1 MDKLKIST
9 RLTLLIVGMSLLL
22 VTAGGMGLFS
32 LSQSNAA
39 LRTVYEDHTVP
50 LGQLGEIESLL
61 LSNRLAIA
69 VAIVTPSPAVI
80 ADSSAKVEANMAAI
94 SKTWSAYMATRLTAE
109 EAKLAEAFALDR
121 KVFVDDA
128 LKPTLAALKA
138 NEVEEAKRLTIA
150 KIRPLYE
157 PVKKGIDALGDLQ
170 LAEAKREF
178 TDASER
184 YAMLRVAT
192 VAGIL
197 VGVLS
202 AALFGLVLV
211 RSITRQLG
219 AEPAQ
224 VAEVAARV
232 AAGDLSAA
240 ISLRPGDST
249 SLMAQLQGMQASLS
263 KVVSNVRQNSE
274 AVASASAQ
282 IAQGN
287 SELSSR
293 TEEQASALQ
302 QTAASMEQLSAAVK
316 QNADNAKHAN
326 ERALGASQV
335 AARGGDVVGQV
346 VTTMKGI
353 NESSNKIADI
363 ISVIDG
369 IAFQTNILA
378 LNAAVEAA
386 RAGEQGRG
394 FAVVA
399 SEVRSLAGRS
409 AEAAKEIK
417 GLIDASVERV
427 ERGTQLADQAGT
439 TMAEVVTAIKHVTD
453 IMSELSAASAEQ
465 SEGVAQV
472 GEAVTQMDRTTQ
484 QNAALVEES
493 AAAAESLKAQAEQL
507 VGAVALFKLV
517 EGDVS
522 TIAADTG
529 PVPMSMQTPHAE
541 ERRGPQRA
549 TNVTRPPFGLK
560 AGAKAVVKMGEK
572 AGVAQA
578 TPAHP
583 EQPTSPASPTP
594 PTPRT
599 GTVTGTG
606 TGTDDWTTF

>member
-22 VTAGGMGLFS
+22 VAAGGLGLFS

-39 LRTVYEDHTVP
+39 LRAAYEDHTVP
-50 LGQLGEIESLL
+50 VGHLGEIESLL
-61 LSNRLAIA
+61 LSNRLAVA
-69 VAIVTPSPAVI
+69 VAMVTPTPAVI
-80 ADSSAKVEANMAAI
+80 ADSASKVEANMVAI
-94 SKTWSAYMATRLTAE
+94 GKTWDAYMATRLTAE
-109 EAKLAEAFALDR
+109 EEKLAKAFAQDR
-121 KVFVDDA
+121 KVFVDEA
-128 LKPTLAALKA
+128 LKPAMAALKA
-138 NEVEEAKRLTIA
+138 NDVEEAKRLTLA

-157 PVKKGIDALGDLQ
+157 PVKKSIDALGDLQ
-170 LAEAKREF
+170 LSEAKREF
-178 TDASER
+178 TEASER
-184 YAMLRVAT
+184 YAVLRAAT
-192 VAGIL
+192 VGGIFA
-197 VGVLS
+197 GVLG
-202 AALFGLVLV
+202 AALFGFVLL

-224 VAEVAARV
+224 AAAVAERV

-240 ISLRPGDST
+240 ISLQPGDTT
-249 SLMAQLQGMQASLS
+249 SLMAQLKAMQASLAN
-263 KVVSNVRQNSE
+263 VVSNVRQNSE
-274 AVASASAQ
+274 SVATASAQ

-287 SELSSR
+287 NDLSSR

-302 QTAASMEQLSAAVK
+302 QTASSMEQLSSAVK
-316 QNADNAKHAN
+316 QNADNAKLAN
-326 ERALGASQV
+326 ERALGASTV

-346 VTTMKGI
+346 VSTMRGI

-363 ISVIDG
+363 ISVIDS

-417 GLIDASVERV
+417 ALIDASVDRV
-427 ERGTQLADQAGT
+427 ERGTQLADQAGH
-439 TMAEVVTAIKHVTD
+439 TMAEVVSAIKHVTD
-453 IMSELSAASAEQ
+453 IMGELSVTSAQQ

-493 AAAAESLKAQAEQL
+493 AAAAESLKVQAEKL
-507 VGAVALFKLV
+507 VGSVALFKLV
-517 EGDVS
+517 AGDVS
-522 TIAADTG
+522 TVATNADAAQPSNT
-529 PVPMSMQTPHAE
+529 E

-549 TNVTRPPFGLK
+549 TNVTRPPFGVRPGAK
-560 AGAKAVVKMGEK
+560 AGAAE
-572 AGVAQA
+572 VA
-578 TPAHP
+578 PSHP
-583 EQPTSPASPTP
+583 EASTSPAG
-594 PTPRT
+594 R
-599 GTVTGTG
+599 

>member
-1 MDKLKIST
+1 MNQLKIST
-9 RLTLLIVGMSLLL
+9 RLILLIVGMSLLL
-22 VTAGGMGLFS
+22 VTAGGIGLFS

-39 LRTVYEDHTVP
+39 LRSAYEDHTVP

-61 LSNRLAIA
+61 LSNRLAVA
-69 VAIVTPSPAVI
+69 VAIVTPTPAVI
-80 ADSSAKVEANMAAI
+80 AESTAKVEANIATI
-94 SKTWSAYMATRLTAE
+94 GKNWDAYMATRLTAE
-109 EAKLAEAFALDR
+109 EEKLAKAFAQDR
-121 KVFVDDA
+121 KVFVDEA
-128 LKPTLAALKA
+128 LKPALVALKA
-138 NEVEEAKRLTIA
+138 NDVDEAKRLTIA

-157 PVKKGIDALGDLQ
+157 PVKKAIDALGDMQ
-170 LAEAKREF
+170 LAQAKREF
-178 TDASER
+178 TEASEH
-184 YAMLRVAT
+184 YAVLRAVI
-192 VAGIL
+192 VGGIF
-197 VGVLS
+197 VGVLG
-202 AALFGLVLV
+202 AALFGFVLV

-224 VAEVAARV
+224 AAAVAERV

-240 ISLRPGDST
+240 ISLQPGDTT
-249 SLMAQLQGMQASLS
+249 SLMAQLKAMQTSLAN
-263 KVVSNVRQNSE
+263 VVSDVRQNSE
-274 AVASASAQ
+274 AVAAASAQ

-287 SELSSR
+287 IDLSSR

-302 QTAASMEQLSAAVK
+302 QTASSMEQLSSAVK

-326 ERALGASQV
+326 ERALGASTV

-346 VTTMKGI
+346 VSTMRGI

-363 ISVIDG
+363 ISVIDS

-417 GLIDASVERV
+417 TLINASVERV
-427 ERGTQLADQAGT
+427 ERGTELADQAGA

-453 IMSELSAASAEQ
+453 IMSELSAASAQQ

-472 GEAVTQMDRTTQ
+472 GEAVTQMDHTTQ

-493 AAAAESLKAQAEQL
+493 AAAAESLKLQAEKL
-507 VGAVALFKLV
+507 VGSVALFKLV
-517 EGDVS
+517 ATDVS
-522 TIAADTG
+522 TVAADADTTE
-529 PVPMSMQTPHAE
+529 PLNTE

-549 TNVTRPPFGLK
+549 TNVTRPPFGVRP
-560 AGAKAVVKMGEK
+560 GAKSSATE
-572 AGVAQA
+572 VAHLNSQ
-578 TPAHP
+578 
-583 EQPTSPASPTP
+583 TSTSTSTSTPTP
-594 PTPRT
+594 NASQTPSGAGR
-599 GTVTGTG
+599 
-606 TGTDDWTTF
+606 TGTDDWTEF